1 MKVTI
6 EIDGSLMGYR
16 IKDDNNKFVH
26 FEDLSRTEQIRILNS
41 FTEGYRL
48 FIEAFKED

>member
-6 EIDGSLMGYR
+6 EIDGLIGYQFHN
-16 IKDDNNKFVH
+16 DNGKVVY

-41 FTEGYRL
+41 FTNGYRL
-48 FIEAFKED
+48 FIDALKEE

>member
-6 EIDGSLMGYR
+6 EIDNSLVGYR
-16 IKDDNNKFVH
+16 IKGDNNKFVH

-41 FTEGYRL
+41 FADGYRL
-48 FIEAFKED
+48 FINVLKED

>member
-6 EIDGSLMGYR
+6 EIDNSLVGYR

-26 FEDLSRTEQIRILNS
+26 FEDLSRVEQIKILNS
-41 FTEGYRL
+41 FAGGYRL
-48 FIEAFKED
+48 FIEALKEE